1 MNKVSVLAR
10 SVAAGTIT
18 VTSRALRLAAQ
29 AGDQVAARVRPRASE
44 PTFDPAAAVRPPPV
58 TGDPSLGARPAV
70 ERAFDDETIP
80 PAHVDPLGQDVAPS
94 LGADVE
100 AVPED
105 AAPVVEDVVEPLPV
119 EDLDETAADEVP
131 EAFADDVEAADAP
144 GTHPEDVVADL
155 GTEAPLVVSGGPDP
169 VTAPAPAEPVTE
181 AMTEEE
187 IAALAER
194 NAADVIAAVPALS
207 TQELRLLLEHE
218 TANKNRKTV
227 LHAVEAAAESHAEE

>member
-29 AGDQVAARVRPRASE
+29 VGDQVAARVRPAASE
-44 PTFDPAAAVRPPPV
+44 PAASAPPA
-58 TGDPSLGARPAV
+58 TGDPFPGTRPAV
-70 ERAFDDETIP
+70 ERAFDDETVP
-80 PAHVDPLGQDVAPS
+80 PAPVDPLDEEMAAP

-119 EDLDETAADEVP
+119 EDLDETAADEAP
-131 EAFADDVEAADAP
+131 EAFAADVEAGVAP
-144 GTHPEDVVADL
+144 GAHPEEVVADL
-155 GTEAPLVVSGGPDP
+155 DTAEPLVVSGGPDP
-169 VTAPAPAEPVTE
+169 VTAPPPAEPVTE

-194 NAADVIAAVPALS
+194 NAADVISAVPALS

-218 TANKNRKTV
+218 TAHKNRKTV
-227 LHAVEAAAESHAEE
+227 LQAVEAAAESHTEQ

>member
-44 PTFDPAAAVRPPPV
+44 PTFDPAAAPV
-58 TGDPSLGARPAV
+58 TGDAPPAARPAV
-70 ERAFDDETIP
+70 ERAFDDETVP
-80 PAHVDPLGQDVAPS
+80 PAPVDPLGEEMAAP
-94 LGADVE
+94 LGAHVE

-105 AAPVVEDVVEPLPV
+105 VAPVVEDVVEP
-119 EDLDETAADEVP
+119 DLDETVADEVP
-131 EAFADDVEAADAP
+131 EAFADDVEAGVAP
-144 GTHPEDVVADL
+144 GAHPEEVVADL
-155 GTEAPLVVSGGPDP
+155 DAEEPLVVSGGPDP
-169 VTAPAPAEPVTE
+169 VTAPAAGEPVIE

-207 TQELRLLLEHE
+207 TQELQLLLEHE

-227 LHAVEAAAESHAEE
+227 LQAVEAAAESHTGQ

>member
-29 AGDQVAARVRPRASE
+29 VGDQVAARVRPAASE
-44 PTFDPAAAVRPPPV
+44 PAASAPPA
-58 TGDPSLGARPAV
+58 TGDPFPGTRPAV
-70 ERAFDDETIP
+70 ERAFDDETVP
-80 PAHVDPLGQDVAPS
+80 PAPVDPLDEGMAAP

-105 AAPVVEDVVEPLPV
+105 AAPVVEDVVS
-119 EDLDETAADEVP
+119 DLDAEE
-131 EAFADDVEAADAP
+131 
-144 GTHPEDVVADL
+144 
-155 GTEAPLVVSGGPDP
+155 PLVVGGGPDP
-169 VTAPAPAEPVTE
+169 VVAPAEPVPE
-181 AMTEEE
+181 AITREE

-194 NAADVIAAVPALS
+194 NAPDVIAAVPDLS

-218 TANKNRKTV
+218 AANKNRKTV
-227 LHAVEAAAESHAEE
+227 LEAVEAAAESRPGE

>member
-29 AGDQVAARVRPRASE
+29 MGDQVAARVRPATSE
-44 PTFDPAAAVRPPPV
+44 PTFDPAAAAAA
-58 TGDPSLGARPAV
+58 TGDPFPDTRPAV
-70 ERAFDDETIP
+70 ERAFDDETVP
-80 PAHVDPLGQDVAPS
+80 PAPVDPLGEEMVAP

-105 AAPVVEDVVEPLPV
+105 TAPVVEDVVEPLPV
-119 EDLDETAADEVP
+119 EDLDETAADE
-131 EAFADDVEAADAP
+131 AFADDVEAGVAP
-144 GTHPEDVVADL
+144 GAHPEEVVADL
-155 GTEAPLVVSGGPDP
+155 GTEEPLVVSGGPDP
-169 VTAPAPAEPVTE
+169 VTAPAPTEPVTE

-194 NAADVIAAVPALS
+194 NAADVISAVPGLS

-227 LHAVEAAAESHAEE
+227 LQAVEAAAESHTEQ

>member
-10 SVAAGTIT
+10 SVAAGTIA

-29 AGDQVAARVRPRASE
+29 AGDQVASRVRPEASK
-44 PTFDPAAAVRPPPV
+44 PVLDPDVGRTAPV
-58 TGDPSLGARPAV
+58 TDDAAGGARPAV

-80 PAHVDPLGQDVAPS
+80 PTPGDPLGERVGPT

-105 AAPVVEDVVEPLPV
+105 AAPVVEDVVS
-119 EDLDETAADEVP
+119 DLDAEE
-131 EAFADDVEAADAP
+131 
-144 GTHPEDVVADL
+144 
-155 GTEAPLVVSGGPDP
+155 PLVVGGGPDP
-169 VTAPAPAEPVTE
+169 VVAPAEPVPE
-181 AMTEEE
+181 AMTREE

-194 NAADVIAAVPALS
+194 NAPDVIAAVPDLS

-218 TANKNRKTV
+218 AANKNRKTV
-227 LHAVEAAAESHAEE
+227 LEAVEAAAESRPGE

>member
-29 AGDQVAARVRPRASE
+29 AGDQVAARVRPRAPE
-44 PTFDPAAAVRPPPV
+44 PRFDPTAAAPTPV
-58 TGDPSLGARPAV
+58 TGDPSSGTRPAV

-80 PAHVDPLGQDVAPS
+80 PAPVD
-94 LGADVE
+94 
-100 AVPED
+100 
-105 AAPVVEDVVEPLPV
+105 PVVEDVVEPLPV

-131 EAFADDVEAADAP
+131 DAFADDVAAGVAP
-144 GTHPEDVVADL
+144 GAHPEDVVADL
-155 GTEAPLVVSGGPDP
+155 DTEQPLVVSGGPDP
-169 VTAPAPAEPVTE
+169 VTASAPAEPVTE
-181 AMTEEE
+181 AMTEEG

-227 LHAVEAAAESHAEE
+227 LQAVEAAAESRTEQ